1 MNRLF
6 FVINERLSI
15 LFRFQLKS
23 VLKALIIFSSV
34 KSLLL
39 LNRDTQKKT
48 HTEGEKKKKPGR
60 INTINEMSRK
70 FLLSG
75 KFKDKYTLQ

>member
-23 VLKALIIFSSV
+23 VLKAFIIFPSV
-34 KSLLL
+34 KSLGVLL

-48 HTEGEKKKKPGR
+48 HTEGEKKK
-60 INTINEMSRK
+60 TRK
-70 FLLSG
+70 N
-75 KFKDKYTLQ
+75 KYHK